1 MWYYNSRAKTEAKT
15 TSKNLKKFKKGVDK
29 CFRLRYNIKSVSEK
43 ILRKHHK
50 IFFAKHKG
58 P

>member
-1 MWYYNSRAKTEAKT
+1 MWYYNSHAKTEAKT

-43 ILRKHHK
+43 IL
-50 IFFAKHKG
+50 
-58 P
+58 